1 MASNQKPQDLF
12 LLEGISCLA
21 FNKDFKKVALS
32 KKDNI
37 IYIYKVVDLMKPDTW
52 ELEDKLESHVQY
64 ISGLDWNAH
73 TNEILSC
80 SHDKTSFVWEYS
92 DKKWIPS
99 NVVATTK
106 LGYLCCKWNSRGDK
120 FCEGTS
126 AKHLFIGYYN
136 TDSKWWMGRNIKC
149 HKSSVVCCEIDPTS
163 LFVISGSTDLRVFVS
178 SCYIESVDDKHLTD
192 ATKPL
197 AQKFGDIIF
206 EFRANCWLN
215 SVAWNKSGSLG
226 YAAGQNATIAVI
238 NYKDKKTDVIKCK
251 HSPVTLVIPTGES
264 SFLAVCYDRNIL
276 EYGKKGDKWEIKKTI
291 TTDQGNKA
299 GGGAK
304 GNVSSALQRFEKM
317 GTQKKENLAV
327 TSKQASHLHKSLI
340 SSLTIKDKDIITTDL
355 SGFVKRWKL

>member
-52 ELEDKLESHVQY
+52 ELEDKLDSHVQY

-92 DKKWIPS
+92 DKKWSPS

-120 FCEGTS
+120 FCEGAS

-136 TDSKWWMGRNIKC
+136 MIQNGGWE
-149 HKSSVVCCEIDPTS
+149 EI
-163 LFVISGSTDLRVFVS
+163 
-178 SCYIESVDDKHLTD
+178 
-192 ATKPL
+192 
-197 AQKFGDIIF
+197 
-206 EFRANCWLN
+206 
-215 SVAWNKSGSLG
+215 
-226 YAAGQNATIAVI
+226 
-238 NYKDKKTDVIKCK
+238 
-251 HSPVTLVIPTGES
+251 
-264 SFLAVCYDRNIL
+264 
-276 EYGKKGDKWEIKKTI
+276 
-291 TTDQGNKA
+291 
-299 GGGAK
+299 
-304 GNVSSALQRFEKM
+304 
-317 GTQKKENLAV
+317 
-327 TSKQASHLHKSLI
+327 
-340 SSLTIKDKDIITTDL
+340 
-355 SGFVKRWKL
+355 